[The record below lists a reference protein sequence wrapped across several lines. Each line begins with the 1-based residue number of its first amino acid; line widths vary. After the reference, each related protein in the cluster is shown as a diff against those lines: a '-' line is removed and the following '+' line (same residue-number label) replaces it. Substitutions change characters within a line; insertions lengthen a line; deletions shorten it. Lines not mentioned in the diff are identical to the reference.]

1 MSSGEFHTSCCGG
14 SFGARPRN
22 PIGTPL
28 VLRVLGKKK
37 EKKLQPRFRCQQTS
51 HGSYESSTHALLN
64 CGSSVHTHS
73 EVTEKV
79 YVGHSF
85 IPVGASVE
93 DFGGGH
99 FDRLRGHFSR
109 LHVVVAYEV
118 GATCNTLTNTCREKL
133 DTYMRL
139 KNHLIPSRKQLS

>member
-1 MSSGEFHTSCCGG
+1 MYADSQADVNNVVWGVS

-64 CGSSVHTHS
+64 CGSRMHTHS
-73 EVTEKV
+73 EVTEKFMLV
-79 YVGHSF
+79 APLFLLEPQSKSWGVAILTVF
-85 IPVGASVE
+85 GAVLAG
-93 DFGGGH
+93 F
-99 FDRLRGHFSR
+99 R
-109 LHVVVAYEV
+109 
-118 GATCNTLTNTCREKL
+118 
-133 DTYMRL
+133 
-139 KNHLIPSRKQLS
+139 

>member
-1 MSSGEFHTSCCGG
+1 MISSGEFHTSCCGG

-73 EVTEKV
+73 EVTEKFMLV
-79 YVGHSF
+79 APLFLLEPQSKSWGVAILTVF
-85 IPVGASVE
+85 GAILAVC
-93 DFGGGH
+93 
-99 FDRLRGHFSR
+99 
-109 LHVVVAYEV
+109 
-118 GATCNTLTNTCREKL
+118 T
-133 DTYMRL
+133 
-139 KNHLIPSRKQLS
+139 